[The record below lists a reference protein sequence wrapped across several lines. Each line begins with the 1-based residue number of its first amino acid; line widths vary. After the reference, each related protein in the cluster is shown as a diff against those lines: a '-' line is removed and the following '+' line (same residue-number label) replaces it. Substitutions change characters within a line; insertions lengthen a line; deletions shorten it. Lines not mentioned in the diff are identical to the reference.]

1 VLCSSTAI
9 GVPSVVP
16 SNTPDRISGV
26 FGSRRAV
33 SKTPEGFAVLNAA
46 VKSSEV
52 SGIPAGHPSTTTP
65 IAAPWLSPNVVTLK
79 IIPNVFPDM
88 AVFYFK
94 YVYGSISP
102 KQIRNEQAVQP
113 AFSLR

>member
-1 VLCSSTAI
+1 M
-9 GVPSVVP
+9 
-16 SNTPDRISGV
+16 
-26 FGSRRAV
+26 
-33 SKTPEGFAVLNAA
+33 
-46 VKSSEV
+46 
-52 SGIPAGHPSTTTP
+52 
-65 IAAPWLSPNVVTLK
+65 VTLK